1 MMATAPTVAACHV
14 RGLGTPFATYTT
26 RPTGARSAGASMG
39 LTLQGVPLVR
49 EWCSSRSPFPPDVAG
64 RPNPPKGAKR
74 VRPPTGPCSRDES
87 VLASSTPR
95 REHTTVDAFLGFPP
109 SESSPHPPGPSLV
122 VTMPAL
128 SSSGGMTSLPTWTP
142 GLRGSN
148 GSAWSVSGLPT
159 LMGFCTLRPSRHSV
173 PRRGE
178 RAHGFA
184 SRRTTHPKARHQL
197 RSKLPRR
204 RGNRGS

>member
-1 MMATAPTVAACHV
+1 MMATAPTVTACHV
-14 RGLGTPFATYTT
+14 RGLGTPFATFTT
-26 RPTGARSAGASMG
+26 GPTGARGAGASMG

-49 EWCSSRSPFPPDVAG
+49 EWCSSRSPCPPDVAD
-64 RPNPPKGAKR
+64 RPHPPKGDER
-74 VRPPTGPCSRDES
+74 ERPPSGTCSRDES
-87 VLASSTPR
+87 VLPSRAP
-95 REHTTVDAFLGFPP
+95 EGVPTVDAFLGFSPP
-109 SESSPHPPGPSLV
+109 ESSPHPHGPSLV

-128 SSSGGMTSLPTWTP
+128 SSFGGMTSLPAWTT
-142 GLRGSN
+142 GLRVSD

-159 LMGFCTLRPSRHSV
+159 LMGFRTLRPSRHSV

-184 SRRTTHPKARHQL
+184 SRRTAHPKAHPQL

>member
-1 MMATAPTVAACHV
+1 LVATAPTVAACRV
-14 RGLGTPFATYTT
+14 RGLGTPFATSTAK
-26 RPTGARSAGASMG
+26 PTGARSAGASLG

-49 EWCSSRSPFPPDVAG
+49 ERCSFRSPCPPDVAA
-64 RPNPPKGAKR
+64 PPCPPRGDGR
-74 VRPPTGPCSRDES
+74 VRPPSGPCSRDES
-87 VLASSTPR
+87 VLAPGAP
-95 REHTTVDAFLGFPP
+95 EGDPTVDAFLGFPP
-109 SESSPHPPGPSLV
+109 TESSPHPPGPSLV

-128 SSSGGMTSLPTWTP
+128 SSLGGMTSLPTWTT
-142 GLRGSN
+142 GLRGSD
-148 GSAWSVSGLPT
+148 GSAWSVSGPPT
-159 LMGFCTLRPSRHSV
+159 LLGFCTLRPSRHSV

-197 RSKLPRR
+197 RSKLPRQ

>member
-1 MMATAPTVAACHV
+1 MATAPTVTACHV
-14 RGLGTPFATYTT
+14 RGLATPFATYTT

-49 EWCSSRSPFPPDVAG
+49 EWCSSRSPFPPDVADRPEPPEGG
-64 RPNPPKGAKR
+64 RAGAAAFRALFPRR
-74 VRPPTGPCSRDES
+74 VRAGVGAPERVP
-87 VLASSTPR
+87 
-95 REHTTVDAFLGFPP
+95 TVDAFLGFASP
-109 SESSPHPPGPSLV
+109 ESSPHPPGRSLV

-128 SSSGGMTSLPTWTP
+128 SSLGGMTSLPAWTT

-148 GSAWSVSGLPT
+148 GLAWSVSGLPT
-159 LMGFCTLRPSRHSV
+159 LLRFCTLRPSRHSV
-173 PRRGE
+173 PYRGE

-184 SRRTTHPKARHQL
+184 SRRTTHPKARPQL

-204 RGNRGS
+204 HGNRGS